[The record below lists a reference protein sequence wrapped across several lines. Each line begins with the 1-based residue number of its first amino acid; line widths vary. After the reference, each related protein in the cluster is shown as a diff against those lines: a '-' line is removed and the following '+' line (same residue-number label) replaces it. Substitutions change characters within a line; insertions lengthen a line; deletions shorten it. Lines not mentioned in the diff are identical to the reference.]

1 LNGGGQC
8 PLYDMKLAEKCA
20 QIRLLL
26 SDVDGV
32 MTDGQI
38 GFDNQ
43 GVESKQFHI
52 RDGQGIRLWQQSGG
66 QMGIVT
72 GRNSQIV
79 KLRAAELNIEIVRQG
94 VGDKLTVVRAIC
106 EQLSLEPG
114 EVCYV
119 GDDLPDL
126 ALFGQVGLA
135 VAVADAAEEL
145 LQVADYTTSLNG
157 GHGAVREVVEVLLKN
172 TNRWEAVVRKYQ
184 S

>member
-1 LNGGGQC
+1 MDGGQS
-8 PLYDMKLAEKCA
+8 PPYDMKLAKKCA

-32 MTDGQI
+32 MTDGRI

-52 RDGQGIRLWQQSGG
+52 RDGQGIRLWQQNGG

-94 VGDKLTVVRAIC
+94 AGDKLAVVREIC
-106 EQLSLEPG
+106 EQLQFKPS
-114 EVCYV
+114 EVCYL

-126 ALFGQVGLA
+126 AVFGQVGLS
-135 VAVADAAEEL
+135 VAVADAAEEIC
-145 LQVADYTTSLNG
+145 QAADYTTSVNG
-157 GHGAVREVVEVLLKN
+157 GHGAIREVVELLLKN
-172 TNRWEAVVRKYQ
+172 TNRWEAATRKYQ

>member
-1 LNGGGQC
+1 
-8 PLYDMKLAEKCA
+8 MKLAEKCSR
-20 QIRLLL
+20 IRLLL

-32 MTDGQI
+32 MTDGRI

-94 VGDKLTVVRAIC
+94 VGDKLAIVREIC
-106 EQLSLEPG
+106 EQLEFKPD

-126 ALFGQVGLA
+126 VVFGQVGMS
-135 VAVADAAEEL
+135 VAVADAADEL
-145 LQVADYTTSLNG
+145 RQAADYTTSLNG
-157 GHGAVREVVEVLLKN
+157 GHGAVRELIEVLLKN
-172 TNRWEAVVRKYQ
+172 SNRWETAVRKYR